1 MKSCKQNQS
10 GDSKLCIYIYIYNV
24 CQTSENH
31 HFILQLF
38 RACGETHS
46 SGMKIK
52 FRLLNEVLTI
62 RGIKVHIYVIMP
74 RK

>member
-10 GDSKLCIYIYIYNV
+10 GGSLHNL

-38 RACGETHS
+38 HACGETHS
-46 SGMKIK
+46 SGMKEK
-52 FRLLNEVLTI
+52 EKNTVGGTI
-62 RGIKVHIYVIMP
+62 
-74 RK
+74 